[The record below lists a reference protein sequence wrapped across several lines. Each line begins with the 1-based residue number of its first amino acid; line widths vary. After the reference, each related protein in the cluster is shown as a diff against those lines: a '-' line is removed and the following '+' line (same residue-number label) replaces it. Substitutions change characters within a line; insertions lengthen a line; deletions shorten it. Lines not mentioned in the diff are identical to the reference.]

1 MLSAVIVLC
10 EVASENIL
18 IYNAVCTGKPYKWSI
33 NCVFLFNL
41 DAFFEVQNSS
51 SHILFWYTLCHM
63 AQLQV
68 VVAIKNHDF
77 CTICFILHCII
88 LCVKHNVFY
97 VLIYTELNN
106 SNIFIQVL
114 SNYAYIAF
122 RNTMHMHIYMFC
134 FKILCN
140 RNIFSVFSKLT
151 L

>member
-51 SHILFWYTLCHM
+51 SHIYTVLVYTMPHGIAIGCCSNLESWLLYHLFYCIVYVSNIM
-63 AQLQV
+63 
-68 VVAIKNHDF
+68 
-77 CTICFILHCII
+77 CFMYLYWTEQF
-88 LCVKHNVFY
+88 KH
-97 VLIYTELNN
+97 IYTGIEY
-106 SNIFIQVL
+106 
-114 SNYAYIAF
+114 NYAYIAF
-122 RNTMHMHIYMFC
+122 RHTMHMHIYMFC

-140 RNIFSVFSKLT
+140 RKIFSVFSKLT